1 LSSIADHR
9 AFYANFVVRSGGS
22 SDKRLIAAFEA
33 MERERY
39 VGAGPWSILVFPG
52 YISTGSDDPRLLYQD
67 TVVAIAPERK
77 INNGQPS
84 LHARCLAACAPAPGE
99 WVIHIG
105 AGTGYYTEI
114 LAVLV
119 GDAGRVSAYEIQ
131 GDLASRARDNLGHRP
146 NVTVLATSASEGV
159 LPRAHVIYVNAGA
172 THPLEN
178 WLDALEI
185 GGRLIFPM
193 TSNQG
198 FGVMVLITRRSDEG
212 YAVSVVSQAGF
223 IPCAGARDEA
233 ASEALSAALQ
243 SRSVMSAKSLR
254 RRSIADETACL
265 IGKDWWFSTRE
276 LP

>member
-1 LSSIADHR
+1 
-9 AFYANFVVRSGGS
+9 
-22 SDKRLIAAFEA
+22 
-33 MERERY
+33 
-39 VGAGPWSILVFPG
+39 
-52 YISTGSDDPRLLYQD
+52 
-67 TVVAIAPERK
+67 
-77 INNGQPS
+77 
-84 LHARCLAACAPAPGE
+84 
-99 WVIHIG
+99 
-105 AGTGYYTEI
+105 
-114 LAVLV
+114 V